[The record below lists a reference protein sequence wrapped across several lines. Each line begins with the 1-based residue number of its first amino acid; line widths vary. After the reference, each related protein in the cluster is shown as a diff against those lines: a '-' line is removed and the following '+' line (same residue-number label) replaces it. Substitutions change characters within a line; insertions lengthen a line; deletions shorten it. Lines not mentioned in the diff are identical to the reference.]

1 MSLGN
6 PNAKVTVAE
15 YASLGCPIC
24 AKWNSDNFAAFKA
37 KYVDTGR
44 VHYVLKEML
53 TGDAPIS
60 AAGFLLA
67 RCAGKDKYFQVVDA
81 VCAPGR
87 RTCWSRPRRR
97 RARPAAQGRPIG
109 RHDRGRS
116 STPASATT
124 PRSRASTSGSTTA
137 PTPRQDRL
145 DADLRHQRQCRMPPG
160 DLDMA
165 ALDKAIT
172 AAEAAPEVRP
182 PRPSLQRFDALGVA
196 LGARVRLRARR
207 PARRAPFR
215 PASRATWRWATR
227 RRRSR

>member
-1 MSLGN
+1 MRPIAAALALLGLAISLAACKPSGGTGAAASGDMSLGN

-81 VCAPGR
+81 VWRQEQDLLESGR
-87 RTCWSRPRRR
+87 GAEERDRLFKVGESMGMTEAQINACIGDD
-97 RARPAAQGRPIG
+97 AAIAALNKRIN
-109 RHDRGRS
+109 DS
-116 STPASATT
+116 ANAAKIDSTPTFVINGN
-124 PRSRASTSGSTTA
+124 P
-137 PTPRQDRL
+137 
-145 DADLRHQRQCRMPPG
+145 MPPG
-160 DLDMA
+160 YADMA

-172 AAEAAPEVRP
+172 AAEAA
-182 PRPSLQRFDALGVA
+182 AK
-196 LGARVRLRARR
+196 
-207 PARRAPFR
+207 
-215 PASRATWRWATR
+215 
-227 RRRSR
+227 